1 MTFLGLGLV
10 EHLPFNSVN
19 SNMIS
24 KSHIGSVETLV
35 WFMYTFFFFVG
46 KEKTCYDLCILLLI
60 ETPYLIA

>member
-24 KSHIGSVETLV
+24 KSHIGNVETLV
-35 WFMYTFFFFVG
+35 WFMYNFFLFIFNSLITIVKIYVG
-46 KEKTCYDLCILLLI
+46 DMKR
-60 ETPYLIA
+60 

>member
-35 WFMYTFFFFVG
+35 WFMYNFFLFIFNSLITIVKIYVG
-46 KEKTCYDLCILLLI
+46 DMKR
-60 ETPYLIA
+60 

>member
-35 WFMYTFFFFVG
+35 WFMYNFFLFIFNS
-46 KEKTCYDLCILLLI
+46 LI
-60 ETPYLIA
+60 TIVKIYFGDMKW